1 MKLLDKI
8 KVLELIGK
16 HVDINAFRDRVQVD
30 VNVSLADKLASA
42 RKRAQQ
48 GALSNVRSFTEIT
61 RRTTH

>member
-1 MKLLDKI
+1 M
-8 KVLELIGK
+8 LELIGK

-48 GALSNVRSFTEIT
+48 GSVE
-61 RRTTH
+61 